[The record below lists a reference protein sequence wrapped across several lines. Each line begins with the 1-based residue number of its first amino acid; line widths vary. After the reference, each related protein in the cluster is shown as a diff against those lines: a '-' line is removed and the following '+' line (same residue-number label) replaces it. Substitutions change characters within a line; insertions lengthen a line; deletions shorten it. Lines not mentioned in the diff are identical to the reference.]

1 MPCFG
6 LPLGAWASPPMRVRP
21 YRRSD
26 LPKLHEIDQTCFPPG
41 ISYSRDELGR
51 FIHMKNARTWVADE
65 QGEIAGF
72 VVADLQPHGVAHIIT
87 VDVVE
92 GRRRIGIG
100 GALMEAAESWARRER
115 SRLLYLE
122 TAEDNLAAQEFYEAR
137 DYTKVEHIPD
147 YYSPG
152 QAAWVMVKWLGSE
165 PEGWSRRAR

>member
-1 MPCFG
+1 
-6 LPLGAWASPPMRVRP
+6 MRVRA

-26 LPKLHEIDQTCFPPG
+26 LPKLHEIDQRCFPPG
-41 ISYSRDELGR
+41 ISYSRNELGR
-51 FIHMKNARTWVADE
+51 FIHMKNARTWVAE
-65 QGEIAGF
+65 ELGEIAGF

-115 SRLLYLE
+115 CRLLYLE

-152 QAAWVMVKWLGSE
+152 QAAWVMVKWLGSS
-165 PEGWSRRAR
+165 PEAWPPRAP